1 MRTPTNTP
9 TWEQWYSA
17 VPAPY
22 YGDLD
27 DPRDPVG
34 GAKNYCLL
42 ANSNGGYTVAAI
54 ETMLASNLRAMY
66 LHKV

>member
-1 MRTPTNTP
+1 MRTTNTP

-17 VPAPY
+17 VPEPY

-34 GAKNYCLL
+34 GAKNYRLL
-42 ANSNGGYTVAAI
+42 ANSNGGYGIAAI
-54 ETMLASNLRAMY
+54 ETMLASNSRAMY
-66 LHKV
+66 LHRT